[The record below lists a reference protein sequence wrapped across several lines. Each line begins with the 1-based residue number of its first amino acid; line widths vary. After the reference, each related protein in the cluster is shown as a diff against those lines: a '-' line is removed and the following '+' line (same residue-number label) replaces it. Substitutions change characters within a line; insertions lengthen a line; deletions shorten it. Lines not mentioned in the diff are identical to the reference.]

1 VSRRIAWSGPA
12 ARELR
17 RLDRT
22 VTERI
27 RNALV
32 RYAETD
38 HGGVIRLQ
46 GVDPPTWRLRVGYYR
61 VLFHIEDAAAEDQDL
76 RQWMMV
82 EHVLH
87 RREAYR

>member
-1 VSRRIAWSGPA
+1 
-12 ARELR
+12 
-17 RLDRT
+17 
-22 VTERI
+22 
-27 RNALV
+27 
-32 RYAETD
+32 
-38 HGGVIRLQ
+38 
-46 GVDPPTWRLRVGYYR
+46 

>member
-22 VTERI
+22 AAERV
-27 RNALV
+27 RNAVV

-38 HGGVIRLQ
+38 HGAVIRLQ
-46 GVDPPTWRLRVGYYR
+46 GADPPAWRLRVGDYR
-61 VLFHIEDAAAEDQDL
+61 VLFHFEDTAAEDKDR

-82 EHVLH
+82 EQVLH